1 MPRGQPNL
9 ATIKRRMLQAPINI
23 IRYLQQK
30 IMYLQQE
37 RQNLLVENQ
46 RLATELQSGT
56 LSQNSKDPTQQSL
69 IEMNKRLMEENQ
81 RLTTQLYT
89 ANQAVATK
97 SRDVAFLYQGSA
109 AQMQENFNLK
119 IIIEEQNK
127 ELFRV
132 KNGGQVHAVPQ
143 VSDEQVADSEG
154 MAERQLNALERI
166 VMGDF
171 SGIQ

>member
-30 IMYLQQE
+30 IM
-37 RQNLLVENQ
+37 
-46 RLATELQSGT
+46 
-56 LSQNSKDPTQQSL
+56 QNSKDQTQQSL

-132 KNGGQVHAVPQ
+132 KNGGQVHHQGVQ
-143 VSDEQVADSEG
+143 KVSDEQIADSEG